1 MIDIVVETKLIANY
15 IKNLRKYFHMHAELS
30 MQEYETNKKIKEP
43 TLVTSANAFCPRKF
57 PTISASTVL

>member
-30 MQEYETNKKIKEP
+30 MQEYETNKKIKE
-43 TLVTSANAFCPRKF
+43 
-57 PTISASTVL
+57 